1 MLECHQKETKY
12 MQMKI
17 QKKLKASGR
26 EAQVGM
32 EGYSVERCRW

>member
-17 QKKLKASGR
+17 QKKASGR